1 MEGQPI
7 ETLSVGVYSG
17 LEAEYQVRSG
27 VVYVRDPED
36 PKQRCTQVSLTRWS
50 RFLTSVKAGEFT
62 PQQEGDLITV
72 VIGDQ
77 PHAAASPLP
86 SFVMTNRH
94 TWRLFVKAV
103 KRQEFDHLG
112 DQRTER

>member
-36 PKQRCTQVSLTRWS
+36 PERRCTQVSLTRWS
-50 RFLTSVKAGEFT
+50 RFLISVKAGEFT

-77 PHAAASPLP
+77 SHAAASPLP
-86 SFVMTNRH
+86 SFVMTNRR
-94 TWRLFVKAV
+94 TWRLFVKGV
-103 KRQEFDHLG
+103 KRGEFDHLS
-112 DQRTER
+112 DQRAEN